1 MKDTLKP
8 LHIFLPAVLTGL
20 AGFGLRAAFYRVGFD
35 QRGLPVRMHP
45 LQLGCMLL
53 VLAAAAL
60 CLLALKKA
68 DLGCRPARFLH
79 PLGRGLLAPVVC
91 GGLLYHGWQL
101 FCLIR
106 PALAIPD
113 LLDIL
118 PLARVILALAAGA
131 AALILLWAPPR
142 NGLVNLA
149 CCSAFTLFFTL
160 EMLCRYQLWSG
171 NPRIQDYVLPVFA
184 CICFALCSY
193 YRMAFFGEIH
203 SPRAHGFTS
212 VMGLVLG
219 LICAAGPDTPAFY
232 LAGAAWCAVGI
243 LGNPAAGAGGPD
255 PNEEETE

>member
-8 LHIFLPAVLTGL
+8 LHILLPAVLTGL
-20 AGFGLRAAFYRVGFD
+20 AGFGLRTAFYRVGFD
-35 QRGLPVRMHP
+35 QRGLLARMHP

-53 VLAAAAL
+53 VLVAAAL
-60 CLLALKKA
+60 CLLVLKKA
-68 DLGCRPARFLH
+68 DLSCRPARFLH

-91 GGLLYHGWQL
+91 GGLMLHGWKLLVLVRQT
-101 FCLIR
+101 
-106 PALAIPD
+106 LAVPD

-118 PLARVILALAAGA
+118 PLARALLALAAGA
-131 AALILLWAPPR
+131 AALIILWAAPR
-142 NGLVNLA
+142 NEVMNLV
-149 CCSAFTLFFTL
+149 CFSSFSLFFTL
-160 EMLCRYQLWSG
+160 DMLCRYQLWSG
-171 NPRIQDYVLPVFA
+171 NPQIQDYVLPVFA

-193 YRMAFFGEIH
+193 YRMAFLGQIR

-243 LGNPAAGAGGPD
+243 LGNPAAGTGVPD
-255 PNEEETE
+255 PNEEEAE